1 MTVEEAEKAIARAEG
16 LGLHGAGF
24 MRSLGPEKVAVAC
37 NGVGPAGWPE
47 SRRRKLGRWLRVFRP
62 AFDVHDCEFTYNN
75 DGGLRGF
82 VHANDELEANC
93 RIIADAEYCVLS
105 PMRYLA
111 RAGGAVVADLCRM
124 FGWGPWIIAYE
135 EGRRGACA

>member
-1 MTVEEAEKAIARAEG
+1 MTVEEAEKSIARAEE

-24 MRSLGPEKVAVAC
+24 MKSLGPEKVAAAC
-37 NGVGPAGWPE
+37 NGAGPASWPE
-47 SRRRKLGRWLRVFRP
+47 ERRRKLDRWLRVFRP

-75 DGGLRGF
+75 DGRLRMF
-82 VHANDELEANC
+82 THVNDELEYNC
-93 RIIADAEYCVLS
+93 RAIADAEYCFLN

-111 RAGGAVVADLCRM
+111 RAGGAAVSDLCRM

-135 EGRRGACA
+135 EGRRGTCA

>member
-1 MTVEEAEKAIARAEG
+1 MTVEEAEKAIARAEE
-16 LGLHGAGF
+16 LGLRGAVF
-24 MRSLGPEKVAVAC
+24 MRSLGPEKIAAAC
-37 NGVGPAGWPE
+37 NGAGPASWSE
-47 SRRRKLGRWLRVFRP
+47 RRRRKLGRWLRVFRP

-75 DGGLRGF
+75 DGSYPPF
-82 VHANDELEANC
+82 AAANDELEANC
-93 RIIADAEYCVLS
+93 RIIADAEYCFLN

-111 RAGGAVVADLCRM
+111 RAAGDAVADLCRV